1 MNLCFIKF
9 LQQQENISKA
19 LGLREIK
26 GETNLRDELHTVRK
40 SKIVSKKLNFRKIKK
55 NLNLSFGLKIND
67 LL

>member
-1 MNLCFIKF
+1 MNLCFITF
-9 LQQQENISKA
+9 LQQENISKA

-40 SKIVSKKLNFRKIKK
+40 SKIVSQNSIFRKSKK
-55 NLNLSFGLKIND
+55 KIEFEFWAKIND

>member
-1 MNLCFIKF
+1 MNLCVITF

-40 SKIVSKKLNFRKIKK
+40 SKIVSQNSIFRKSKKLEFEFWAK
-55 NLNLSFGLKIND
+55 N
-67 LL
+67 